1 MKTTINPATASKIN
15 WTALAVVAINIAVV
29 AGYIPEKYEEQLA
42 MLANIAG
49 PALIVV
55 FRTWFTEP
63 KA

>member
-1 MKTTINPATASKIN
+1 MKTTINTPAMSKIN
-15 WTALAVVAINIAVV
+15 WTALIVVLINIAVV
-29 AGYIPEKYEEQLA
+29 AGLIPGEYETHLA
-42 MLANIAG
+42 ALANIAG